1 MKINIGKLIK
11 VLLIATICLALFAPT
26 VMAAEVQSNGIPVRI
41 SLGGSPPELEED
53 YEIVMSADDIAYPM
67 PVGSVD
73 GVFTLNIPGENLG
86 ELPGIK
92 FSSLGIYTYTISQKA
107 GTNKLASYDDSV
119 YNLVIYVTNSEAEE
133 GLETTILLYKTG
145 DNDKFDEVAFYNEYE
160 ETVIIEDE
168 DPPLGPKDPEIIEDE
183 EVPLGPGKL
192 PKTGEISSG
201 VFLLIGAIVTGTGL
215 LLKKKKD

>member
-119 YNLVIYVTNSEAEE
+119 YNLVIYVTNAETGE
-133 GLETTILLYKTG
+133 GFETTVLLYKTG
-145 DNDKFDEVAFYNEYE
+145 NTNKFEEADFYNEYE
-160 ETVIIEDE
+160 EIVIIEDE
-168 DPPLGPKDPEIIEDE
+168 DPPLGPVIIEDE
-183 EVPLGPGKL
+183 ETPIGPAKL
-192 PKTGEISSG
+192 PKTGEVSSEL
-201 VFLLIGAIVTGTGL
+201 FLLIGAIVVTTGVV
-215 LLKKKKD
+215 LKKKNA